1 MGGTLARPQD
11 QLPTLF
17 AHPFWN
23 KYPYFLPCAGA
34 ACLLV
39 LAVFTI
45 IFFLEEV
52 SPEHVSYHIS
62 CSRLADFI
70 DQASTK
76 VGISHA
82 RRLFDP
88 DGDDQEALAQKSM
101 ANVPLRSLLIPTIV
115 IPIANYAML
124 SFLDISLKVLLP
136 LFYSTPIYL
145 GGLGFTP
152 ASIGWRLAMFGI
164 ADGIFKALFFAKIV
178 DWLGPKRLF
187 CVSVSCFVPLM
198 MVFPIMSWLVQSRG
212 MVDNT
217 ITIALLIQL
226 VLFVTWSMAY
236 GAYCNTKATLM
247 WS

>member
-1 MGGTLARPQD
+1 MLG
-11 QLPTLF
+11 
-17 AHPFWN
+17 
-23 KYPYFLPCAGA
+23 
-34 ACLLV
+34 
-39 LAVFTI
+39 
-45 IFFLEEV
+45 V
-52 SPEHVSYHIS
+52 S
-62 CSRLADFI
+62 
-70 DQASTK
+70 
-76 VGISHA
+76 
-82 RRLFDP
+82 FDS

-101 ANVPLRSLLIPTIV
+101 ADVPLRSLLTPTIV

-124 SFLDISLKVLLP
+124 SFLDISLKALLP

-152 ASIGWRLAMFGI
+152 ASIGWWLAMFGI
-164 ADGIFKALFFAKIV
+164 ADGIFEALFFAKIV

-198 MVFPIMSWLVQSRG
+198 MMFPIMSWLVQSRG
-212 MVDNT
+212 TVDHT

-236 GAYCNTKATLM
+236 GAYCNTTAASV